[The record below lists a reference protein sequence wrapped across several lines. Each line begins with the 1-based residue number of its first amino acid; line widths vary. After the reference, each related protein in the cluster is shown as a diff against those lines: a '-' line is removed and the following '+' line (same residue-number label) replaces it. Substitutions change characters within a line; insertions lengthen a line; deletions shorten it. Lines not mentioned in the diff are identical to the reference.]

1 MDKREVIMK
10 DDSFRDVEKKSWRQS
25 LFEKIEDNFASIF
38 MFLSILLVFLICLY
52 RIFATRNYSLKY
64 TYYIAFISLYMMIF
78 GFIFK
83 SAVKQF
89 EERKNEGKKFNSLY
103 IGFASIVTIVS
114 FSLSLFSLMSVNFT
128 SPRHLNIGD
137 LHLPDKIFMS
147 KIGEGDF
154 FPSTGIYFIDP
165 DSNSIRID
173 APEDIEKIVADLESK
188 ELENLAIIDSFNFIR
203 MKWDNT
209 NLHALVFDHKDYY
222 MDDGGLDQGYV
233 WNITMTSNGKIVIED
248 RSYGNADSLFSYER
262 ISYYPVDFSRE
273 TMDLIDSYAKKLK

>member
-1 MDKREVIMK
+1 MS
-10 DDSFRDVEKKSWRQS
+10 DDDRKILEKKSWRQS

-114 FSLSLFSLMSVNFT
+114 FSLSTFYS
-128 SPRHLNIGD
+128 
-137 LHLPDKIFMS
+137 
-147 KIGEGDF
+147 
-154 FPSTGIYFIDP
+154 
-165 DSNSIRID
+165 
-173 APEDIEKIVADLESK
+173 
-188 ELENLAIIDSFNFIR
+188 
-203 MKWDNT
+203 
-209 NLHALVFDHKDYY
+209 
-222 MDDGGLDQGYV
+222 
-233 WNITMTSNGKIVIED
+233 
-248 RSYGNADSLFSYER
+248 
-262 ISYYPVDFSRE
+262 
-273 TMDLIDSYAKKLK
+273 